1 MDMLRNLVARAVM
14 AAGSIVVIVATVGAG
29 VKWS

>member
-1 MDMLRNLVARAVM
+1 MVRTAVARAVM
-14 AAGSIVVIVATVGAG
+14 AAGSIVALVATVGAG